1 MKYLIRINLALIL
14 LLISF
19 NSWAQD
25 KKDTI
30 RINVKNNLATITPAL
45 YDTNTIELETFKNVY
60 LEVFNSDSIQF
71 NVEIR
76 DIIADSV
83 ISTISFNK
91 SVTSSGKQLAG
102 VVRHN
107 NCSILSIG
115 FENSDIKFSFK
126 NSSDKPPY
134 ITIINKSA
142 STKTSINCDSP
153 FNFIPEIYHSNKGK
167 WPNYVCSTNEN
178 VKYRFSIDFSKS
190 FSQASL
196 WKLKTKKDTVYYK
209 LKNTIRPRY
218 LRFMTMSVKNYYPQY
233 DSIVTS
239 TAFNSY
245 NLEGRSVFEKYE
257 KKVIRSSDGDSP
269 NNSTDNNTNPKS
281 TTSKDKNDKIE
292 KLLKKLDSDLKIYNN
307 YLSRNIIDKSIW
319 YNDIQ
324 YINSKLNQCLDL
336 TDYTVNG
343 LLLNLKKHTKDSELK
358 NKTELIHSIIISY
371 AAIQNYSILS
381 TSPIQIKDKDVLT
394 FNLDFFK
401 EGKKVESRNY
411 SFLIEGGFKIDYSS
425 GFAYSS
431 LRDESY
437 QIIDKGTRTDTT
449 FFVDEYFNTTDS
461 ITGLTE
467 TNLKGISLLNEDVN
481 IGVSALMHFYSR
493 TGTLINLG
501 GTFGFMLNTKA
512 EFNYLLG
519 GSLIFGQN
527 QRFILSGGAS
537 FGQINR
543 LNPKYSTSEIY
554 TESQLGQ
561 VSDSQL
567 TIKKWDIGYFI
578 GISYNL
584 GGIK

>member
-14 LLISF
+14 LLISY
-19 NSWAQD
+19 NSWAQN

-30 RINVKNNLATITPAL
+30 RINVKNKLATITPAL

-60 LEVFNSDSIQF
+60 LEVINSDSIQF

-76 DIIADSV
+76 NVSSDLV
-83 ISTISFNK
+83 LSTISFNK

-102 VVRHN
+102 VVRLNH
-107 NCSILSIG
+107 CSKLSIG

-126 NSSDKPPY
+126 NSSDKPSN

-142 STKTSINCDSP
+142 STETSINCDSL
-153 FNFIPEIYHSNKGK
+153 FNFIPEIYHSNKEK

-178 VKYRFSIDFSKS
+178 VKYRFAIDFSKS

-239 TAFNSY
+239 TTFNSY

-257 KKVIRSSDGDSP
+257 KKVIKSSDGDSP
-269 NNSTDNNTNPKS
+269 KNSTDNNTNPKS
-281 TTSKDKNDKIE
+281 TASNNRNDKIE
-292 KLLKKLDSDLKIYNN
+292 KLLKKLDSDLTIYNN

-324 YINSKLNQCLDL
+324 YINSKLNQCLGL

-358 NKTELIHSIIISY
+358 NKTELIYSIIISY

-394 FNLDFFK
+394 FNLEFFK

>member
-1 MKYLIRINLALIL
+1 MKKLLQLGLIL
-14 LLISF
+14 PLLMLFSTSFSQENEVITIKIKNDTAKFTSKFDVKMNVIQLAENISDESYIAIRLDRKMELDVLF
-19 NSWAQD
+19 TKQNG
-25 KKDTI
+25 DTI
-30 RINVKNNLATITPAL
+30 HSLSIKDADFEKQTINVIFIKC
-45 YDTNTIELETFKNVY
+45 
-60 LEVFNSDSIQF
+60 
-71 NVEIR
+71 
-76 DIIADSV
+76 
-83 ISTISFNK
+83 
-91 SVTSSGKQLAG
+91 GKD
-102 VVRHN
+102 
-107 NCSILSIG
+107 CSMINMILS
-115 FENSDIKFSFK
+115 
-126 NSSDKPPY
+126 KPILNADGKPL
-134 ITIINKSA
+134 TIVLVKQSNPTNKA
-142 STKTSINCDSP
+142 LDCDSS
-153 FNFIPEIYHSNKGK
+153 FNFIPKIYHSSASK

-178 VKYRFSIDFSKS
+178 IKYRFAIDFSKS

-196 WKLKTKKDTVYYK
+196 WKFKKRKCILGSKNPHYK
-209 LKNTIRPRY
+209 FKNTIKPKY
-218 LRFMTMSVKNYYPQY
+218 LRFMTLSVKNYYPQY

-257 KKVIRSSDGDSP
+257 KQVIASLGGDTSKIS
-269 NNSTDNNTNPKS
+269 NNSVEANTID
-281 TTSKDKNDKIE
+281 DKKEKIL
-292 KLLKKLDSDLKIYNN
+292 KILDLDLKKYSN
-307 YLSRNIIDKSIW
+307 YLSRNIIDKSVW
-319 YNDIQ
+319 LNDIQ
-324 YINSKLNQCLDL
+324 YINSKLNQCFTL

-343 LLLNLKKHTKDSELK
+343 LLLSLKEYTNDYKFEGKD
-358 NKTELIHSIIISY
+358 ELIHSIIISY
-371 AAIQNYSILS
+371 ATIQNYSILS
-381 TSPIQIKDKDVLT
+381 TSPIQIKDKDMLT
-394 FNLDFFK
+394 YNLDFFK
-401 EGKKVESRNY
+401 DGKKVETREY
-411 SFLIEGGFKIDYSS
+411 SFLIRGGFKIDYSS

-467 TNLKGISLLNEDVN
+467 TNLKGISLLNEDIN
-481 IGVSALMHFYSR
+481 IGVSAVMHFYSR
-493 TGTLINLG
+493 TGTLINWG

-537 FGQINR
+537 FGQVNR

-567 TIKKWDIGYFI
+567 TVKKWDIGYFF

-584 GGIK
+584 GNIK